1 MSTTIPVIKGRLG
14 NTDFYEATMNARE
27 LIQVVRPPS
36 EMDQWA
42 NFGIEERMQRE
53 PEKKRVLAQLAP
65 YLARSADRFFGSI
78 IVLIWDADITFEPLA
93 DVASKLPNAYL
104 KNAKRMGFLT
114 IEGGTLVVL
123 DGQHRLLAIRMVI
136 AGEVPGAHSSDISRD
151 DICVIF
157 IKHEDFPKTRRIFN
171 TVNRYAKQ
179 TTRGD
184 NILTSEDDGY
194 AIVAR
199 RLLRDDQP
207 LHARKNGKGPE
218 DVVDWKSNALA
229 PRSVKLTTISAVYE
243 TVKVLLELHGVPRLD
258 PQARPSEEDLDHYL
272 ELCSHSWASLVTKI
286 LAYRDALT
294 DVSKIPDMRKDDAIT
309 SLLFK
314 PAGQIALVSSIAA
327 ALTMSRKQL
336 AFDDVVRRVN
346 SIRDWSMTAPI
357 WRDIIVK
364 AGGAIDPKS
373 EALQRM
379 KSLLTYMLAAD
390 VMDDAQKLAVWK
402 SFNAAR
408 HPEAFREWEKGPT
421 NGRRLESRLEDLP
434 DPVAGRA
441 FTATKALKLARTA

>member
-1 MSTTIPVIKGRLG
+1 MSTIPVIKGRLG
-14 NTDFYEATMNARE
+14 NTDFFEATMNARE
-27 LIQVVRPPS
+27 LIQIVRPPT

-42 NFGIEERMQRE
+42 NFGIDERMQRE
-53 PEKKRVLAQLAP
+53 PEKKRVAAQLAP

-78 IVLIWDADITFEPLA
+78 IVLIWDADITFESLA
-93 DVASKLPNAYL
+93 EVVPKLPSAYQ

-123 DGQHRLLAIRMVI
+123 DGQHRLLAVRMVI
-136 AGEVPGAHSSDISRD
+136 AGEVPGAHSSEISRD

-157 IKHEDFPKTRRIFN
+157 IKHEDFTKTRRIFN
-171 TVNRYAKQ
+171 TVNRYAKP

-199 RLLRDDQP
+199 RLLQDDQP

-243 TVKVLLELHGVPRLD
+243 SCKVLLDLHGVAKLD
-258 PQARPSEEDLDHYL
+258 PQNRPTEEELDHYL
-272 ELCSHSWASLVTKI
+272 ELCSRSWTSLATRIV
-286 LAYRDALT
+286 AYRDALT
-294 DVSKIPDMRKDDAIT
+294 DVSKIPDMRKDAAST

-314 PAGQIALVSSIAA
+314 PAGQIALVGGIAA
-327 ALTMSRKQL
+327 AVTLSRKQL
-336 AFDDVVRRVN
+336 TFDDAVRRVN
-346 SIRDWSMTAPI
+346 SIPDWSMSAPI

-364 AGGAIDPKS
+364 AGGAIDPKA

-379 KSLLTYMLAAD
+379 KSLLTYLLAAD
-390 VMDDAQKLAVWK
+390 VMEDAQKLAVWK

-408 HPEAFREWEKGPT
+408 HSEAFREWEKGST
-421 NGRRLESRLEDLP
+421 NGRRLESQLEDLP
-434 DPVAGRA
+434 EPVAGRA
-441 FTATKALKLARTA
+441 FTTAKALKLTRAA